1 MERIDNNWLLR
12 SLRYVLNIDD
22 SKMYE
27 IFTSSGSRVSEEEVK
42 CFLKK
47 EEEENFK
54 KCENIDLELFLNG
67 LIEWKRGKKEDKE
80 EEEVTGRITN
90 NDIFKKLRVAFNLR
104 SENIIEIFSLAGGE
118 IRESEVSAIFR
129 KIGHRNYTPCG
140 NRYLRVFMKGLKLYI
155 KK

>member
-47 EEEENFK
+47 EEEE
-54 KCENIDLELFLNG
+54 LFLRIFDLKNKTNQFDFFFDRV
-67 LIEWKRGKKEDKE
+67 LFYRCLE
-80 EEEVTGRITN
+80 E
-90 NDIFKKLRVAFNLR
+90 
-104 SENIIEIFSLAGGE
+104 
-118 IRESEVSAIFR
+118 
-129 KIGHRNYTPCG
+129 
-140 NRYLRVFMKGLKLYI
+140 
-155 KK
+155 

>member
-67 LIEWKRGKKEDKE
+67 LIEWKRGNKEDKE

-90 NDIFKKLRVAFNLR
+90 NDIFK
-104 SENIIEIFSLAGGE
+104 
-118 IRESEVSAIFR
+118 
-129 KIGHRNYTPCG
+129 
-140 NRYLRVFMKGLKLYI
+140 
-155 KK
+155 

>member
-12 SLRYVLNIDD
+12 NLRYVLNIDD

-129 KIGHRNYTPCG
+129 KIGHRNYKPCG
-140 NRYLRVFMKGLKLYI
+140 NRYLRDFMKGLTLYI